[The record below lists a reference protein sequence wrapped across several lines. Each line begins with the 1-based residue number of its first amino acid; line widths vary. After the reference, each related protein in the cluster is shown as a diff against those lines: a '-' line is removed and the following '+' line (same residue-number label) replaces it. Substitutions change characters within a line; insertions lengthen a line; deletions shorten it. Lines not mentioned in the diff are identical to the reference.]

1 MKQKNRETTS
11 VLLPISTL
19 SSIMQQSLLA
29 FVFLAIFVS
38 TAIQA
43 LPITNSCSITERP
56 ALCPEVTA
64 NDSAYAL
71 CLARS
76 TVQLSNFTL
85 PVIVTYEE
93 QRTIRDTLLG
103 TDLESSYT
111 KCLKDTSPI
120 PSPLSTP
127 DVCSSEYQC
136 DYDAGRFPQYI
147 AHVVCKDKR
156 VKYPKGGQ
164 WAECQC
170 RPIYRPIPVLRFV
183 GCDPYEQWR
192 MEEQSVS
199 VGCSCTNVM

>member
-1 MKQKNRETTS
+1 
-11 VLLPISTL
+11 
-19 SSIMQQSLLA
+19 MQHLLLA
-29 FVFLAIFVS
+29 TVFLVIIVS
-38 TAIQA
+38 TSTNQA
-43 LPITNSCSITERP
+43 AAWPVDIITERP
-56 ALCPEVTA
+56 AYCPGVTA
-64 NDSAYAL
+64 NDPMYTLRLAL
-71 CLARS
+71 S
-76 TVQLSNFTL
+76 TVRLGGSLTL
-85 PVIVTYEE
+85 PVNLTYED
-93 QRTIRDTLLG
+93 QTTTRRKLLE
-103 TDLESSYT
+103 TYSENTYT
-111 KCLKDTSPI
+111 ECLKYPSPI

-199 VGCSCTNVM
+199 VGCSCMNII

>member
-19 SSIMQQSLLA
+19 SSVMQHSLLA

-38 TAIQA
+38 TSIQA
-43 LPITNSCSITERP
+43 LPITNNCSITERP
-56 ALCPEVTA
+56 ALCPGVTA
-64 NDSAYAL
+64 NDPAYAL

-93 QRTIRDTLLG
+93 QSTIRGRLLA
-103 TDLESSYT
+103 TYMESSYT
-111 KCLKDTSPI
+111 KCLKYMKPVTSA
-120 PSPLSTP
+120 SSTA

-147 AHVVCKDKR
+147 AQVVCKDKR
-156 VKYPKGGQ
+156 VKYLKGGQ
-164 WAECQC
+164 LAEYQC
-170 RPIYRPIPVLRFV
+170 RPIFHPIPVLRFV

-192 MEEQSVS
+192 MEEQTVS